1 MADNPWSGF
10 GEAWAVTGTLLAGMV
25 AWGGIGYLLDL
36 WLGFRWL
43 LLPIGMVVGMGGGIY
58 LVYIR
63 YGREDRET

>member
-10 GEAWAVTGTLLAGMV
+10 GEAWAVTATLIAGMV

-43 LLPIGMVVGMGGGIY
+43 FLPIGAVVGMGGGIY

>member
-10 GEAWAVTGTLLAGMV
+10 GEAWAVTTTLIAGMV

-43 LLPIGMVVGMGGGIY
+43 FLPIGMVVGMGGGIY